1 MIEAEMHHSWLREAR
16 RRKGWTQSEAA
27 TRLGVS
33 QTYLSLLENGRR
45 ALSKPL
51 ARRIQRDFEV
61 PATELPVE
69 SKQPSTNDPQ
79 AVANALA
86 ALGYPGLTHLK
97 RGRRVNP
104 AQLLL
109 TALRMPDLEP
119 RLAEALPWVVWQHP
133 TLNWQWLL
141 TQAKLHE
148 LQNRLGFV
156 VALARQVAERRGQ
169 SETAAGLAA
178 VEGQL
183 ERSRLVREDT
193 LCRESMTHAERRW
206 LRQRRPAAAQHWNL
220 LTGLVPEHLSY
231 AS

>member
-1 MIEAEMHHSWLREAR
+1 MQNSWLREAR

-33 QTYLSLLENGRR
+33 QTYLSLVENGRR

-51 ARRIQRDFEV
+51 ARKVQCDFEV

-69 SKQPSTNDPQ
+69 SKQASTNDPQ

-86 ALGYPGLTHLK
+86 GLGYPGFTHLT
-97 RGRRVNP
+97 RSRRMNP

-133 TLNWQWLL
+133 SLHWQWLL
-141 TQAKLHE
+141 AQAKLHD

-156 VALARQVAERRGQ
+156 VALARQVADRHGQ
-169 SETAAGLAA
+169 PDKASALAA
-178 VEGQL
+178 VEQQL
-183 ERSRLVREDT
+183 EPSRLVREDT
-193 LCRESMTHAERRW
+193 LCHESMTQAERRW
-206 LRQRRPAAAQHWNL
+206 LRQRRPASARHWNL

>member
-1 MIEAEMHHSWLREAR
+1 MQASWLREAR

-33 QTYLSLLENGRR
+33 QTYLSLVENGRR

-51 ARRIQRDFEV
+51 ARKVQRDFEV

-69 SKQPSTNDPQ
+69 STHASRNDPQ

-86 ALGYPGLTHLK
+86 ALGYPGFTHLR

-133 TLNWQWLL
+133 TLNWHWLL
-141 TQAKLHE
+141 AQAKLHD

-156 VALARQVAERRGQ
+156 VALARQVAERHGQ
-169 SETAAGLAA
+169 SDTATVLAA
-178 VEGQL
+178 AEGQL

-193 LCRESMTHAERRW
+193 LCRESMTQAERRW
-206 LRQRRPAAAQHWNL
+206 LRQRRSAAALHWNL

>member
-1 MIEAEMHHSWLREAR
+1 MQASWLREGR
-16 RRKGWTQSEAA
+16 RRKGWTQREAA

-33 QTYLSLLENGRR
+33 QTYLSLVENGRR

-51 ARRIQRDFEV
+51 ARRVQRDFDV

-69 SKQPSTNDPQ
+69 STHASPNDPR
-79 AVANALA
+79 AITHALA
-86 ALGYPGLTHLK
+86 ALGYPGFTHVR

-133 TLNWQWLL
+133 TLNWHWLL
-141 TQAKLHE
+141 AQAKLHD

-156 VALARQVAERRGQ
+156 VALARQVAERHGQ
-169 SETAAGLAA
+169 SDRAAVLAA
-178 VEGQL
+178 TEAQL

-193 LCRESMTHAERRW
+193 LCRESMTQAERRW
-206 LRQRRPAAAQHWNL
+206 RRQRRSATALHWNL

>member
-1 MIEAEMHHSWLREAR
+1 MHASWLREAR
-16 RRKGWTQSEAA
+16 RRKGWTQREAA

-33 QTYLSLLENGRR
+33 QTYLSLVENGRR

-51 ARRIQRDFEV
+51 ARKVQRDFEV
-61 PATELPVE
+61 PATELPVDVTHA
-69 SKQPSTNDPQ
+69 SPNDPQ

-86 ALGYPGLTHLK
+86 ALDYPGFTHL
-97 RGRRVNP
+97 RGGRRVNP

-119 RLAEALPWVVWQHP
+119 RLVEALPWVVWQHP
-133 TLNWQWLL
+133 ALNWPWLIG
-141 TQAKLHE
+141 QAKLHD

-156 VALARQVAERRGQ
+156 VALASRVAEVHGQ
-169 SETAAGLAA
+169 PDTSAVLAA

-183 ERSRLVREDT
+183 EPSRLVREDT
-193 LCRESMTHAERRW
+193 LCRESMPQAERRW
-206 LRQRRPAAAQHWNL
+206 LRQRRPALAQHWNL
-220 LTGLVPEHLSY
+220 LTGLVLEHLSY

>member
-1 MIEAEMHHSWLREAR
+1 MHNSWLREAR
-16 RRKGWTQSEAA
+16 RRKGWTQNEAA

-33 QTYLSLLENGRR
+33 QTYLSLVENGRR
-45 ALSKPL
+45 PLSKPL
-51 ARRIQRDFEV
+51 ARKVQRDFEV

-69 SKQPSTNDPQ
+69 SKHAPNDPQ

-86 ALGYPGLTHLK
+86 ALGYPGFTHLR

-104 AQLLL
+104 APLLL
-109 TALRMPDLEP
+109 AALRMPDLEP
-119 RLAEALPWVVWQHP
+119 RLAEALPWVAWQHP

-141 TQAKLHE
+141 AQARLHD

-156 VALARQVAERRGQ
+156 VALARQVAERHGE
-169 SETAAGLAA
+169 SDTAAALAA

-183 ERSRLVREDT
+183 EASRLVREDT
-193 LCRESMTHAERRW
+193 LCRKSMTQAERRW
-206 LRQRRPAAAQHWNL
+206 LRQRRPAPARHWNL
-220 LTGLVPEHLSY
+220 LTGLVPEQLAY